1 MKQLKIGVSIFLSIL
16 LITSL
21 SPVAVSADYTYG
33 NDEFLDALNAALH
46 QIVEE
51 GIYDQL
57 YLNWFSGSVVLTD
70 DSTTNTSTT
79 FPARA
84 DITEGGTLDTILSNG
99 TIYFGS
105 DTTYPPFES
114 LDDNGNVVGFD
125 ADIAAAI
132 ATKFSAAYDLTITAV
147 MQTNDWDPIIPDLQS
162 GKFDA
167 ILSAM
172 TKTAERDQ
180 VIDFTRAYYTSS
192 QGILANADSP
202 SITGIADLNSSDITI
217 AVQSGTTSQL
227 YAVDNLQA
235 ATLNVFDSFDLAV
248 ADLKAGDADFLL
260 GDLAVLDFYAVEN
273 AADGFS
279 VVGNF
284 EEENFGIG
292 VRENT
297 GEPESNSMLPIPTLA
312 VFFAMLALPIMRKL
326 RQ

>member
-1 MKQLKIGVSIFLSIL
+1 
-16 LITSL
+16 
-21 SPVAVSADYTYG
+21 
-33 NDEFLDALNAALH
+33 
-46 QIVEE
+46 
-51 GIYDQL
+51 
-57 YLNWFSGSVVLTD
+57 
-70 DSTTNTSTT
+70 
-79 FPARA
+79 
-84 DITEGGTLDTILSNG
+84 
-99 TIYFGS
+99 
-105 DTTYPPFES
+105 
-114 LDDNGNVVGFD
+114 
-125 ADIAAAI
+125 
-132 ATKFSAAYDLTITAV
+132 

-202 SITGIADLNSSDITI
+202 SVTGIADLNSSDITI

>member
-1 MKQLKIGVSIFLSIL
+1 MTLQQIHQQHFL
-16 LITSL
+16 
-21 SPVAVSADYTYG
+21 
-33 NDEFLDALNAALH
+33 H
-46 QIVEE
+46 
-51 GIYDQL
+51 
-57 YLNWFSGSVVLTD
+57 
-70 DSTTNTSTT
+70 
-79 FPARA
+79 

-132 ATKFSAAYDLTITAV
+132 AEKFSAAYDTTITAV

-202 SITGIADLNSSDITI
+202 SITGIADLNSSEITI

-235 ATLNVFDSFDLAV
+235 ATLNVFDISTQ
-248 ADLKAGDADFLL
+248 LKMQQMDFQSLETLKKKILELELEKILVSQNLTVCYQSQHWLSSLL
-260 GDLAVLDFYAVEN
+260 C
-273 AADGFS
+273 
-279 VVGNF
+279 
-284 EEENFGIG
+284 
-292 VRENT
+292 
-297 GEPESNSMLPIPTLA
+297 
-312 VFFAMLALPIMRKL
+312 
-326 RQ
+326 